1 MRTDAIHIKKPK
13 DQVFDAV
20 TAVTRMPDDSVLI
33 HADRRDGEGRLVH
46 YKVLNQLIRKLISEG
61 ERRIII
67 EGVAGHR
74 YIAATA
80 NRKDVYIEIFGT
92 PGNDLGAFLDGPTIE
107 VFGNAQD
114 HTGNTMNSGKII
126 VHGNAWDVT
135 GLSARGGTILVKGNT
150 GYRVGIHM
158 KEYSGTKPS
167 IVVGGTAKDYLGEYM
182 AGGTLVIL
190 NRKGDRERSPVGLSV
205 GAGIHGGKI
214 FVHGKVEKHQL
225 GPGATMGPVMGEDV
239 PELERLIEDFEAA
252 FKVQVPHD
260 WEGFVRIVPL
270 SSRPFSGHYD
280 PTSI

>member
-1 MRTDAIHIKKPK
+1 MSTATLHFKKPK
-13 DQVFDAV
+13 NEVFDAT

-33 HADRRDGEGRLVH
+33 HADRRDSEGRLVH
-46 YKVLNQLIRKLISEG
+46 YRVLNELIRKLILEG
-61 ERRIII
+61 EKRIII
-67 EGVAGHR
+67 EGVTGHR

-92 PGNDLGAFLDGPTIE
+92 PGNNLGAFLDGPTIE

-114 HTGNTMNSGKII
+114 QTGNTMNSGKII

-135 GLSARGGTILVKGNT
+135 GLAARGGTILIKGNT

-190 NRKGDRERSPVGLSV
+190 NRKGDSERSPIGLSV

-214 FVHGKVEKHQL
+214 LVHGKVEKHQL
-225 GPGATMGPVMGEDV
+225 GPGATLGQLTGEDV
-239 PELERLIEDFEAA
+239 HELEHLIEEFEEA
-252 FKVQVPHD
+252 FKVQVPRD
-260 WEGFVRIVPL
+260 WESYVKIVPL